1 MVISISRF
9 LSLLQQKMESLTTL
23 FNFSQPRITIVL
35 LSLSYVSL
43 FLKIKINL
51 LDTRPLLLLKST

>member
-35 LSLSYVSL
+35 LSLSYFSL

-51 LDTRPLLLLKST
+51 LGTRPLLLLKST